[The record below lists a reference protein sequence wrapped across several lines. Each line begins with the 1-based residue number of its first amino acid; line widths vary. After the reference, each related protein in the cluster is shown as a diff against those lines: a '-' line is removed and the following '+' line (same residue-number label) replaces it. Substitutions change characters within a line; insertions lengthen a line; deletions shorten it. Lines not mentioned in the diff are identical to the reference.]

1 MIRGVCKY
9 SVNPLAGLPVSQLVR
24 LADWWSR
31 YNMKI
36 KSFEDLECWKEARAL
51 TRTIYDYTKRSDFSK
66 DFRLSG

>member
-1 MIRGVCKY
+1 
-9 SVNPLAGLPVSQLVR
+9 
-24 LADWWSR
+24 
-31 YNMKI
+31 MKI